1 LKELIN
7 TLHALAQQYGFP
19 VIVSTHPRTQKRL
32 AELNDSSVHPLIR
45 FVKPFGLLDY
55 IKLQMSAYCVI
66 SDSGTLT
73 EESSILNFPAITI
86 RNAHERPEG
95 MDEGTLIMSGLTSER
110 VLEAVKVVTSQFSS
124 EPEAIKIVADYCGGS
139 VSRKV
144 VRVVLSYIDYINRVV
159 WSK

>member
-1 LKELIN
+1 
-7 TLHALAQQYGFP
+7 
-19 VIVSTHPRTQKRL
+19 
-32 AELNDSSVHPLIR
+32 
-45 FVKPFGLLDY
+45 
-55 IKLQMSAYCVI
+55 
-66 SDSGTLT
+66 
-73 EESSILNFPAITI
+73 
-86 RNAHERPEG
+86 